1 MASGFEMADGDTL
14 LVSDTPHR
22 PPDRRAGSFRGVERY
37 QLMLL
42 LHANVTENESK
53 Y

>member
-1 MASGFEMADGDTL
+1 MTVAAMASGFEMADGDTL

-22 PPDRRAGSFRGVERY
+22 PLIEEHAFRGAEVSID
-37 QLMLL
+37 
-42 LHANVTENESK
+42 ANPTDNGSK